1 LRPVSPPYGF
11 PIRQGVETNHSN
23 WQGRNHPGMV
33 KSMARIPL
41 DAAHPSAPSRPG
53 WEIVDFA
60 QVAGVDCPCGTS
72 RRALADVADFAG
84 SIHQVDISLDAQ
96 LHYHKQLTETYYF
109 LECEPDARMQLN
121 DEIIPVRPGMCI
133 MIRPGVRH
141 RALGRMRVL
150 NVVYPKF
157 DSADEWFD

>member
-1 LRPVSPPYGF
+1 
-11 PIRQGVETNHSN
+11 
-23 WQGRNHPGMV
+23 MV
-33 KSMARIPL
+33 KSMATTIP
-41 DAAHPSAPSRPG
+41 APALSVDSTPPG

-72 RRALADVADFAG
+72 RRALVDVADFAG

-109 LECEPDARMQLN
+109 LECQPDARMQL
-121 DEIIPVRPGMCI
+121 DQEIIPVRPGMCI

-150 NVVYPKF
+150 NIVYPKF
-157 DSADEWFD
+157 DPADEWFD